1 VSLPVLGLLAGPT
14 DSSALA
20 PLVAAVRPWCRPSAL
35 DPALGAPAAFLAT
48 ATDAY
53 GLDEA
58 LRSGTP
64 TAVFVA
70 DGAPVPDD
78 VLRLARS
85 FVVTTLA
92 QRDALGERA
101 VVLRRD
107 AVRGSEHPP
116 LTPFV
121 RSRWRDR
128 LGLPDPMIVELGGAG
143 GWSGPRDTIP
153 ASLAVCSAAVV
164 RGRWLLT
171 ALALG
176 TAVVTDAT
184 SAADI
189 GATEHVHVAV
199 ASPATAREVAEALA
213 QEPARAAAIGW
224 GARMLVEQQHDLDAI
239 AERIVEDLELGPA
252 SIPDAPLASLDAEL
266 AALGTP
272 ASSPVA
278 VRALRRSA
286 GVAGAGDW
294 ADLTGRRR

>member
-14 DSSALA
+14 DSSALT
-20 PLVAAVRPWCRPSAL
+20 PLVAALRPWCRPSAL
-35 DPALGAPAAFLAT
+35 DPALGPSAAFLAT
-48 ATDAY
+48 ATDAP
-53 GLDEA
+53 GLEAA

-70 DGAPVPDD
+70 DGAPIPDP
-78 VLRLARS
+78 VHELARS
-85 FVVTTLA
+85 FVVTTER
-92 QRDALGERA
+92 QRNELGDRA

-121 RSRWRDR
+121 RSRWRAR
-128 LGLPDPMIVELGGAG
+128 FGLPDPMVVDLGGAG
-143 GWSGPRDTIP
+143 GSSTPDDAIP
-153 ASLAVCSAAVV
+153 AALAVCSAAVV
-164 RGRWLLT
+164 RGPWLLT

-189 GATEHVHVAV
+189 GATEHVHLAV
-199 ASPATAREVAEALA
+199 APPATAHEIADALA
-213 QEPARAAAIGW
+213 REPARAAALGW
-224 GARMLVEQQHDLDAI
+224 GGRLLVEQRHDLDAI
-239 AERIVEDLELGPA
+239 AERLVEDLELGPA
-252 SIPDAPLASLDAEL
+252 SIPAAPLARLDAEL
-266 AALGTP
+266 AALGTS

-278 VRALRRSA
+278 IRALRRAA

>member
-20 PLVAAVRPWCRPSAL
+20 PIVAALRPWCRPSAL

-48 ATDAY
+48 ATDAA
-53 GLDEA
+53 GLEPA

-70 DGAPVPDD
+70 DGAPIPDD
-78 VLRLARS
+78 VRRLART
-85 FVVTTLA
+85 FVVTTEA
-92 QRDALGERA
+92 QRDALDERA

-121 RSRWRDR
+121 RSRWRDK
-128 LGLPDPMIVELGGAG
+128 LGLPHPMIVELGGAS
-143 GWSGPRDTIP
+143 GWTGPEDAIP
-153 ASLAVCSAAVV
+153 ASLAVCSAAIV

-176 TAVVTDAT
+176 TAVVTDPT
-184 SAADI
+184 SATDI

-199 ASPATAREVAEALA
+199 APPAGAREVAEALA
-213 QEPARAAAIGW
+213 QEPARAAALGW
-224 GARMLVEQQHDLDAI
+224 GGRLLVEQHHDLDGI
-239 AERIVEDLELGPA
+239 AERIIEDLEMGPA
-252 SIPDAPLASLDAEL
+252 SIPSTPLASLDAEL

-272 ASSPVA
+272 AASPVA
-278 VRALRRSA
+278 IRAFRRCA

-294 ADLTGRRR
+294 TDLSGRRR